1 MKHSKIK
8 QHENTGKELI
18 PPFLKGELG
27 STIHLHSWSRERV
40 PEYIWLGLLRDSCV
54 TKKEYFDKFYNLKE
68 YVLNR
73 FEEPLD
79 KFSNILKMDESSKKE
94 FFEIIVD
101 IFGPHVLDPLIVVSY
116 FDDDIREIFYNK
128 DNNNDK
134 RILKLQ
140 EIVTKMYERYDEFAM
155 DVRYSVIILK
165 LNRVRFLSNLKNSIM
180 IEALTKYPY
189 MDYNSPEMKLYSTS
203 LSSFEGLDFSFN
215 NNYEYSKYFY
225 EEMYLMTD
233 CNPMILSYEENVDY
247 EKIKEKMLELRK
259 LLIKSNEITYD
270 DKRDVIIGNITY
282 VYKMINEIIS
292 NNLGD
297 SIV

>member
-233 CNPMILSYEENVDY
+233 CDPMILSYEENVDY
-247 EKIKEKMLELRK
+247 EKIKEKM
-259 LLIKSNEITYD
+259 
-270 DKRDVIIGNITY
+270 
-282 VYKMINEIIS
+282 
-292 NNLGD
+292 
-297 SIV
+297 